1 MASMSEQLASRP
13 VRVGIIGTG
22 GMGTRHALNIHR
34 YVAGAS
40 LAGVFDVDGPRAA
53 GVAAQAGGAVVFPG
67 ADALIGD
74 ERVDAVLIA
83 APDELHAGL
92 VRACLAAG
100 KPVLCE
106 KPLAN
111 TVADASAIVAAEVA
125 IGRRMIA
132 VGYMRRFDP
141 AHVAVKAVADSG
153 EIGAPVLFKGVHR
166 NAAADYGIPPTAVV
180 IGSAGHDLDSA
191 RWMTGEEV
199 VSARV
204 FGLRTREDLHPDTRD
219 LLVINLE
226 LTNGRHAVSEMDVNA
241 GYGYEVSAELVCQ
254 HGTAHT
260 GQADRVLV
268 RGHANRGV
276 PVAADWLDPF
286 QEAYVAEIHDWIR
299 SLRTGEPFAGA
310 SAWDGLATALTA
322 AACIE
327 SLATGADVPVSLPPK
342 PALYAR

>member
-1 MASMSEQLASRP
+1 MSTPSP
-13 VRVGIIGTG
+13 IRVGVIGTG

-34 YVAGAS
+34 YVGGAS
-40 LAGVFDVDGPRAA
+40 LAGVFDLDRGRAA
-53 GVAAQAGGAVVFPG
+53 SVAAEGGGAVVFASPDELI
-67 ADALIGD
+67 ADD
-74 ERVDAVLIA
+74 RVDAVLIA
-83 APDELHAGL
+83 SPDPLHAPT
-92 VRACLAAG
+92 VQACLRAG

-106 KPLAN
+106 KPLA
-111 TVADASAIVAAEVA
+111 TSVADAAAVVEAEVA
-125 IGRRMIA
+125 LGRRLVG

-153 EIGAPVLFKGVHR
+153 DIGAPVLFKGLHR
-166 NAAADYGIPPTAVV
+166 NAEVEPDISPAHVV

-199 VSARV
+199 VAARV
-204 FGLRTREDLHPDTRD
+204 FGLRTRDDLHPDTRD
-219 LLVINLE
+219 LLVINLV

-260 GQADRVLV
+260 GQSDRVLV
-268 RGHANRGV
+268 RGHASRGV

-286 QEAYVAEIHDWIR
+286 QEAYVAEIHDWIG
-299 SLRTGEPFAGA
+299 SLREGRPFAGA
-310 SAWDGLATALTA
+310 SAWDGLATAITA

-327 SLATGADVPVSLPPK
+327 SIATGADVPVTLPRK
-342 PALYAR
+342 PALYGG